1 MAGADWSV
9 VQVPLLQHL
18 RKRQAWGWEEA
29 QVDIFLHEE
38 LVEDAIAI
46 VSDLR
51 SYHGPLI
58 LRVMDA
64 AMAQGH
70 SGRSI
75 ATHSQWVIDN
85 ARPRAESIMDS
96 GKAQYYYNA
105 VEWLKRVKMAYQEMG
120 QAASWSGYYQTLISQ
135 HGRKRKLMGLMKQ
148 HRL

>member
-1 MAGADWSV
+1 MA
-9 VQVPLLQHL
+9 
-18 RKRQAWGWEEA
+18 
-29 QVDIFLHEE
+29 
-38 LVEDAIAI
+38 DAIAI

-51 SYHGPLI
+51 SYHGTLI

-64 AMAQGH
+64 A
-70 SGRSI
+70 I

-105 VEWLKRVKMAYQEMG
+105 VEWLQRVKAAYKEMG
-120 QAASWSGYYQTLISQ
+120 KGADWSRYYEKLVSQ
-135 HGRKRKLMGLMKQ
+135 HCRKRKLMGLMKQ